1 MTLHAEQFD
10 TAEQQ
15 EEASTLGMW
24 TFLATELMFFGPLF
38 FGYFYGRTHFPEG
51 FAAAS
56 RHTDIMLGTINTAV
70 LLTSSVLMAIAVQAR
85 KIDAVRLAACMLY
98 FTAALGAGFVIIK
111 GTEYWKEWHEH
122 LVPGARFAFSESRH
136 ADAAQLFYFLY
147 FGMTGLHAL
156 HLIIGIVTVAVF
168 ALGLSR
174 GKRRFAKPERIE
186 VAGLYWHF
194 VDIAWIFL
202 YPLLYLVGRSSG

>member
-10 TAEQQ
+10 TAAQQ
-15 EEASTLGMW
+15 EAASTLGMW

-38 FGYFYGRTHFPEG
+38 LGYHYGRMHFAEG

-70 LLTSSVLMAIAVQAR
+70 LLTSSMLMAIAVQAR
-85 KIDAVRLAACMLY
+85 KMDAVRLAACMLF
-98 FTAALGAGFVIIK
+98 FTAALGAVFLVIK
-111 GTEYWKEWHEH
+111 GTEYWTEWHEH
-122 LVPGARFAFSESRH
+122 LVPGSGFAFPDSRH

-156 HLIIGIVTVAVF
+156 HLIVGSIMVVVF

-174 GKRRFAKPERIE
+174 GERRFAAAERIE

-194 VDIAWIFL
+194 VDIVWIFL